1 MSDEPEWIE
10 LYVTSLITMTTS
22 MCFFIEEQS
31 TQMAFWTKKRQ
42 RYDFEDVKA
51 FMLEVD
57 IGDMNLI

>member
-1 MSDEPEWIE
+1 MNWVVRDVVDNHDD
-10 LYVTSLITMTTS
+10 LYVF
-22 MCFFIEEQS
+22 FFIEEQS

-42 RYDFEDVKA
+42 RDDFEDVKA